1 MVVAGLLRVSNPKF
15 VVTLK
20 DMGTAR
26 GPGTTKAVITDARDI
41 GVSSYANEGGE
52 AFFTLPWNHPQI
64 SEAQPWL
71 RHYEIKRYNRNT
83 SAYDVVGVG
92 VLDDYEATANEV
104 VFYGRDYLSL
114 IDMSISSANTSY
126 TDKDLGTIVQ
136 NVVTQVIDIGGATA
150 TPPLNFV
157 TVGTIETTAQTAT
170 LLTSYQAQLQF
181 CQQIIDIW
189 QSDSSVRPILSITRT
204 SPYTVSFQKNAGSD
218 KNDRR
223 FSFGGLINDFRY
235 SPGYSSFL
243 TRVNAIGQKREG
255 ATLLFSQAVYANE
268 QSYGIL
274 NGSAVFFD
282 IVNQAALDRKTKR
295 AARRAGTIGKQLGMI
310 LRSEG
315 VGPWEWGELADSIPV
330 TISRGIVAVDGL
342 YTVWGQEWIGKMDG
356 SEDLFLSILP
366 KET

>member
-1 MVVAGLLRVSNPKF
+1 MTAKF

-20 DMGTAR
+20 DMGATR
-26 GPGTTKAVITDARDI
+26 GPNATKAIITDARDI

-52 AFFTLPWNHPQI
+52 MFFTLPWNHPQI
-64 SEAQPWL
+64 SEVQPWL
-71 RHYEIKRYNRNT
+71 RHYEVKRYNSNT

-104 VFYGRDYLSL
+104 VVYGRDYLSL
-114 IDMSISSANTSY
+114 FDMSISSSNFSY
-126 TDKDLGTIVQ
+126 TNMDLGTIVQ
-136 NVVTQVIDIGGATA
+136 NTVTQAIVQGSATA
-150 TPPLNFV
+150 KPPLNFL
-157 TVGTIETTAQTAT
+157 TVGTIETTGQTAT
-170 LLTSYQAQLQF
+170 LLTSFQQQLQF
-181 CQQIIDIW
+181 CRQVIEIW
-189 QSDSSVRPILSITRT
+189 QSDSSVRPILSVTRS
-204 SPYTVSFQKNAGSD
+204 SPYTVSFLKNAGSD
-218 KNDRR
+218 KNDRK
-223 FSFGGLINDFRY
+223 FSYGGLINDFRY
-235 SPGYSSFL
+235 SPGYASFL
-243 TRVNAIGQKREG
+243 TRISAIGQKREG
-255 ATLLFSQAVYANE
+255 ASLLFSQQVYADE

-274 NGSAVFFD
+274 NGTGVFFD

-330 TISRGIVAVDGL
+330 SISRGIVAVDGL
-342 YTVWGQEWIGKMDG
+342 YTVWGQEWIGKADG